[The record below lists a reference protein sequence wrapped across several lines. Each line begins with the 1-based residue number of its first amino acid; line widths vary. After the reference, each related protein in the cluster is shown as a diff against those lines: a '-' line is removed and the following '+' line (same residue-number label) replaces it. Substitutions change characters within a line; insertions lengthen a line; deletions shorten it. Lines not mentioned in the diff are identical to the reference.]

1 MRLCSYAQDALKIF
15 PFPALPTVLRH
26 LVYGAMQHAG
36 ALVAYLSWPS
46 H

>member
-1 MRLCSYAQDALKIF
+1 MRLCSFAQDALNNF
-15 PFPALPTVLRH
+15 LFLLCHVLRH